1 MRVEAASIEMDSFL
15 FLSSLCLCLH
25 MQVHGAMSS
34 GQRAA
39 RQIQQR
45 LEQQLTRAFPD
56 RLPAP
61 AAALGTK
68 HKKPPRRRLKR
79 NRVPDS
85 EDEAEAKQ
93 TEIGVG

>member
-1 MRVEAASIEMDSFL
+1 MDDSFL
-15 FLSSLCLCLH
+15 FLSSLCLRLR
-25 MQVHGAMSS
+25 MQVHGAMAS

-61 AAALGTK
+61 VELASK

-79 NRVPDS
+79 NRTPDS
-85 EDEAEAKQ
+85 DEEEAKQ
-93 TEIGVG
+93 A

>member
-1 MRVEAASIEMDSFL
+1 MA
-15 FLSSLCLCLH
+15 
-25 MQVHGAMSS
+25 S

-45 LEQQLTRAFPD
+45 LEQQLVRAFPD

-61 AAALGTK
+61 AEVVSK

-79 NRVPDS
+79 NRRADS
-85 EDEAEAKQ
+85 DEDEEAKQ
-93 TEIGVG
+93 SEPGVR